1 MGRAAPHLGL
11 GQARGNHPIAPI
23 AVHRADGRMFL
34 GIRTRHDG
42 TLEIVYDQ
50 FGVRRSIWEVM
61 HGSVGLDGLQEAC
74 ARAIN
79 ADDCLATL
87 YAEFFTA
94 GIRIECVEERFG
106 GNIR

>member
-1 MGRAAPHLGL
+1 MVGPASPVLGV
-11 GQARGNHPIAPI
+11 GQARGNYPTAPF
-23 AVHRADGRMFL
+23 AVHRADGRVFL
-34 GIRTRHDG
+34 GVRTRHDG

-79 ADDCLATL
+79 ADDCLSTL
-87 YAEFFTA
+87 YAA
-94 GIRIECVEERFG
+94 LAKGGVRMECVEERI
-106 GNIR
+106 IR